1 MRKIRQLALLLFCLT
16 CLCQTTGAQ
25 NITVFSETF
34 DSNNGTGGR
43 DDKYDGNIASSD
55 IKFGSEGWTSSY
67 CYGGKVC
74 ARIGNSSNN
83 GVLTTP
89 AITPGSRYALLTF
102 SAAGWGDNKNNTLT
116 LSAPAGIELTGDVNI
131 TLVNQEWLDYSV
143 LIDTNGAANFTL
155 TFTGK
160 RDFLDDIVV
169 RRLETISTPTL
180 PESGSFWQNTTE
192 PVAKSIPITV
202 PEFTNVRYTTDGSEP
217 TTSLGTLLT
226 ASSTIVLTGNTTVK
240 AIAFIGELTSAVS
253 SKTYTLG
260 ETKNGIAAF
269 KTLAEDQEARLY
281 LSANMNARVL
291 HLDNKKCYLRDNTGA
306 ICLDFNT
313 VAAFNP
319 TPQHD
324 QHVAGWIVGKYQTIS
339 SMPTFVATE
348 NTTTEHIA
356 FAAPIMET
364 ATEPVA
370 ISNSDVNNYRN
381 DWVRIENVRVPDSN
395 AGISDVFSTITTTP
409 TYDNALVDVS
419 GIVTADNT
427 VSPVAYN
434 SIKPLVYVIDEDEN
448 FTSPASDIAG
458 ATVRLKRT
466 LSSSFW
472 NTFAVPFSFTPTGDL
487 AGAYRQYTSA
497 ADNTMVF
504 SDADEVMA
512 SKPYLVKPTANIEN
526 PVFENVTLSALPAE
540 GVGVVGPDFVFAAT
554 YSPKELKTDK
564 TERFLRTDGTLGYS
578 NNSSAKIK
586 GMRAYFVVP
595 AGSEARVIIDGEA
608 TALSAIT
615 APQRLSGVAYNL
627 QGQRVPADHKGIVI
641 VNGKKFVNQ

>member
-1 MRKIRQLALLLFCLT
+1 M

-25 NITVFSETF
+25 NITVFTETF
-34 DSNNGTGGR
+34 DTNNGTGGR
-43 DDKYDGNIASSD
+43 DDKYDGSIASSNLKTD
-55 IKFGSEGWTSSY
+55 NGGWTSSY
-67 CYGGKVC
+67 GYGGKMC
-74 ARIGNSSNN
+74 ARIGNASDN

-89 AITPGSRYALLTF
+89 AIVSGSRYALLTF
-102 SAAGWGDNKNNTLT
+102 SAAGWGDNKNNVLT

-131 TLVNQEWLDYSV
+131 TLVNQEWVDYSV
-143 LIDTNGAANFTL
+143 LIDTKGAANFTL

-160 RDFLDDIVV
+160 RDFLDDVVV
-169 RRLETISTPTL
+169 RRLETIDSPTL
-180 PESGSFWQNTTE
+180 PESGCFWQNTTE
-192 PVAKSIPITV
+192 PVAKSIAITV
-202 PEFTNVRYTTDGSEP
+202 PEFTHVRYTTDGSEP
-217 TTSLGTLLT
+217 TNSYGTLLT
-226 ASSTIVLTGNTTVK
+226 ASSTIILTGNTTVK
-240 AIAFIGELTSAVS
+240 AVAFIGELTSAVS
-253 SKTYTLG
+253 TKTYTLG

-281 LSANMNARVL
+281 LSADQNARVL
-291 HLDNKKCYLRDNTGA
+291 HLNDKKCYLRDNTGA

-319 TPQHD
+319 TPLHD
-324 QHVAGWIVGKYQTIS
+324 QHVAGWIVGKYQTVGN
-339 SMPTFVATE
+339 MPTFVATE
-348 NTTTEHIA
+348 NTTTEYIA
-356 FAAPIMET
+356 FAAPIMEE

-370 ISNSDVNNYRN
+370 ISHTEVNSHRN
-381 DWVRIENVRVPDSN
+381 DWVKIANVRVPDGN
-395 AGISDVFSTITTTP
+395 AGISDVFSAITTTP
-409 TYDNALVDVS
+409 AYDDALVDVS

-448 FTSPASDIAG
+448 FTSPASDIPG

-504 SDADEVMA
+504 SDAEEVMA

-526 PVFENVTLSALPAE
+526 PIFENVTLSALPAE
-540 GVGVVGPDFVFAAT
+540 GVGVVGSDFEFAAT

-595 AGSEARVIIDGEA
+595 ANAEAHVIIDGEA
-608 TALSAIT
+608 TTLSAIT
-615 APQRLSGVAYNL
+615 TSQRPSGSVYNL
-627 QGQRVPADHKGIVI
+627 QGQRVSANHKGIVI
-641 VNGKKFVNQ
+641 VNGKKFVNL